1 MQRASRQPPHDTES
15 RQMADSVLTDLL
27 TTMSNNLVSL
37 QQMQAGLLTMM
48 DRHFTQLGEVL
59 AHMEA
64 NRAAQD
70 LILARI
76 DERLARQDEM
86 LARIDER
93 LARQDE
99 MLARIDEHTTMIA
112 QILGRFEQGHNGQ

>member
-1 MQRASRQPPHDTES
+1 
-15 RQMADSVLTDLL
+15 MADSVLTDLL

-86 LARIDER
+86 LARIDE
-93 LARQDE
+93 
-99 MLARIDEHTTMIA
+99 HTTMIA